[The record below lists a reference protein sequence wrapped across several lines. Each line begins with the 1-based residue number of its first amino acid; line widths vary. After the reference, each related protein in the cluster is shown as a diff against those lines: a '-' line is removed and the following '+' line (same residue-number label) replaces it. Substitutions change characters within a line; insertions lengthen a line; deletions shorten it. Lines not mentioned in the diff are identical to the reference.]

1 MPWGLGFAMTGAMF
15 VSRCA
20 FIVLFASSSAFGCDD
35 GEASPAGESEAA
47 AAAGAHMALGEAV
60 DPPFAV
66 AGSLEGLMLTWFDD
80 EGPHSA
86 ANRDEIPEA
95 HRDRVRVDSLQLPP
109 EQRDGEHVFV
119 ADLRTAGSDGKFG
132 VRRYTRESFDAL
144 VDEATGHGQEAE
156 AATTVA
162 SVAGS
167 DVIVY
172 GTSWCGACRSAAQ
185 WLSQNNIPFEEKNVE
200 RDPGA
205 LAEMQ
210 RKARAAG
217 IQPSGVPV
225 IDARGTMLIGFDARA
240 LQRALETRTL

>member
-1 MPWGLGFAMTGAMF
+1 MTSTMFSRCCFCWILMSGFALA
-15 VSRCA
+15 
-20 FIVLFASSSAFGCDD
+20 GCDD
-35 GEASPAGESEAA
+35 ASSQASTTGTAEGER
-47 AAAGAHMALGEAV
+47 MALGEAV
-60 DPPFAV
+60 DPPFPVSGA
-66 AGSLEGLMLTWFDD
+66 LQGLMLTWFDED
-80 EGPHSA
+80 GPHSA
-86 ANRDEIPEA
+86 ATRDDVPEA
-95 HRDRVRVDSLQLPP
+95 HRDRVRVDSLELPP

-119 ADLRTAGSDGKFG
+119 ADLRAAGGDGKFA

-185 WLSQNNIPFEEKNVE
+185 WLTQNNIPFEEKNVE

-210 RKARAAG
+210 QKARAAG

-240 LQRALETRTL
+240 LQRALEVRTL